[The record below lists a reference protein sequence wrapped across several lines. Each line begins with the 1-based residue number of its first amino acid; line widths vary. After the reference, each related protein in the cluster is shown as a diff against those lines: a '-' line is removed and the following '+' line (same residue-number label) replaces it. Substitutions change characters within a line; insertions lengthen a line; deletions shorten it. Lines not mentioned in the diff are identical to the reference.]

1 MQSETSIKV
10 EVPIILELT
19 ANLKNN
25 LYMISMM
32 EICCGNREFKSMCN
46 MTTSSH
52 TRGKKKKKECF
63 FNQKAVRDNTS
74 VYFWAEGENII
85 SLNCD
90 FSSCNCELRENI
102 LQKINELINGKI

>member
-52 TRGKKKKKECF
+52 TRGKKKKKRMLF
-63 FNQKAVRDNTS
+63 
-74 VYFWAEGENII
+74 
-85 SLNCD
+85 
-90 FSSCNCELRENI
+90 
-102 LQKINELINGKI
+102 